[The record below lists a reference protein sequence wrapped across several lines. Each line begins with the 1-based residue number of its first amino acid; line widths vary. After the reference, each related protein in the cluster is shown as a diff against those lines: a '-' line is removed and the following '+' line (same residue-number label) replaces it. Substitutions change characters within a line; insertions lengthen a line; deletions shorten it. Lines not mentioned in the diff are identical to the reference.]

1 MSCTTNRGTDRSVI
15 LAWTTAPCIN
25 CSFIVDTPSFTVNLV
40 AQVATPTFTVV
51 ETPVTTPVVFTP
63 STGTFIGTQAVT
75 LTTATP
81 APYEIRY
88 TVDGTA
94 PNAGSLLY
102 SVPLNLSATTRVRAI
117 AVKAAYTTG
126 AETEATYTLSVPT
139 VANVLISPAVENF
152 FDEVEV
158 TLSCAT
164 EISNPPVAM
173 YYTLNGVDPTNAVS
187 GTNFLYSGPFTVNS
201 NLTVKA
207 KAYKTYYTASAVTS
221 QAYTEVVPTTIALN
235 RTAPATVF
243 WIAPT
248 NVVVNGGTAVT
259 APDGLVVNVGA
270 SANLYVEAF
279 GACTFNVIYNGL
291 PLFGAGLSTVYNEEL
306 MTYYLSANTALS
318 GAAAE
323 IRLAMDADHVTYP
336 AYFNASEEVLLKIY
350 AY

>member
-126 AETEATYTLSVPT
+126 AETEATYTLSVPV
-139 VANVLISPAVENF
+139 VADVVISPASENF
-152 FDEVEV
+152 FTDVEV

-164 EISNPPVAM
+164 AVSNPPVAI
-173 YYTLNGVDPTNAVS
+173 YYTLNGDTPTNVVS
-187 GTNFLYSGPFTVNS
+187 GTNFLYSAPFTVS
-201 NLTVKA
+201 TDLTVKA
-207 KAYKTYYTASAVTS
+207 KAYKTYYTASAVTE
-221 QAYTEVVPTTIALN
+221 QAYTEVVPTLIQLN
-235 RTAPATVF
+235 RTAPDTVF
-243 WIAPT
+243 WVSPT
-248 NVVVNGGTAVT
+248 LVTVNGGDSVT
-259 APDGLVVNVGA
+259 APSGLTVTVGA
-270 SANLYVEAF
+270 ATNIYIEAQ
-279 GACTFNVIYNGL
+279 GACTFNVIYNGV
-291 PLFGAGLSTVYNEEL
+291 PLFSPDLVTVFNGTSYV
-306 MTYYLSANTALS
+306 LSANTTLS
-318 GAAAE
+318 GADTEVKLSITDDE
-323 IRLAMDADHVTYP
+323 ITYP
-336 AYFNASEEVLLKIY
+336 GYFNASEEVFINVY